1 MSNEVLTKPDGLLAD
16 KFSLVFRSIEKPAKS
31 VGLKFEEGVVN
42 KLIQDVLGEDS
53 ALPLLQFTLL
63 KLWGERERNRISMK
77 AYIKLQGAR
86 LALSNSADECYAD
99 LKLHEDKQ
107 TCKRIFLK
115 MVRPTEGLEFTSSRI
130 LRRELYQAEV
140 DRERVEK
147 VLNKLIVARLVKFT
161 KGDMSK
167 DAQVEVAHEA
177 LIRNWP
183 LLVQWLEDEQ

>member
-77 AYIKLQGAR
+77 AYIKLQGAFMKTSK
-86 LALSNSADECYAD
+86 LANVY
-99 LKLHEDKQ
+99 
-107 TCKRIFLK
+107 F
-115 MVRPTEGLEFTSSRI
+115 
-130 LRRELYQAEV
+130 
-140 DRERVEK
+140 
-147 VLNKLIVARLVKFT
+147 
-161 KGDMSK
+161 
-167 DAQVEVAHEA
+167 
-177 LIRNWP
+177 
-183 LLVQWLEDEQ
+183 